1 MGLIAG
7 EPRRKITSH
16 HHSRETSKDGARA
29 SKREGISVLGKRPFW
44 KKKILVFRPFHQW
57 KRRKKRRK
65 EGGESSRNKARNMFG
80 GLFARPS
87 VIDNEKLVSEKKRTI
102 VQVKKKERKER
113 KRKEKR
119 EETKEKEDK
128 KEDEESEG
136 EESEE
141 ELGGEQSADA
151 RGDVKMD
158 VDERNDQDPDLED
171 KYMRKL
177 LQEDDEEEEEEE
189 EEEAEDKEEAEADN
203 DEQKEPADES
213 KSSEKPASA
222 AKVLDLKEKEFEK
235 AERTI
240 FIGNVPAVV
249 MSSKRETK
257 DFKQF
262 INKFLDTPPNTS
274 SIESVRFRSIH
285 STTNAPRKVAYIAKD
300 VDLENVMN
308 SYVVFKKKED
318 SLKALKLNGVVYKD
332 HHLRVD
338 HLTHPTK
345 KDNKLS
351 VFVGNIDF
359 QEKEE
364 SLWKYFN
371 DKLIAKEDKKDVSNV
386 IDNVRIVR
394 DPKTSFGKGFAIVQ
408 FNDTNYVTKA
418 LMLDGKK
425 MGKRSLRITR
435 CKKPLRNNEKM
446 RSKFAKL
453 NDQQKT
459 VVGRAKQLGK
469 GDRRTLGKVVV
480 EGDRATKGQT
490 VGGIGKKRHGGR
502 KEKRAKKARIT
513 KRSQSF
519 KERNAE

>member
-1 MGLIAG
+1 
-7 EPRRKITSH
+7 
-16 HHSRETSKDGARA
+16 
-29 SKREGISVLGKRPFW
+29 
-44 KKKILVFRPFHQW
+44 
-57 KRRKKRRK
+57 
-65 EGGESSRNKARNMFG
+65 MFG
-80 GLFARPS
+80 GLFAKPS

-102 VQVKKKERKER
+102 VQLRKKERKER
-113 KRKEKR
+113 KREEKR
-119 EETKEKEDK
+119 EQKVKEET
-128 KEDEESEG
+128 G
-136 EESEE
+136 EESDLEAEIEHAEE
-141 ELGGEQSADA
+141 EDASAEKDN
-151 RGDVKMD
+151 GDVRMD
-158 VDERNDQDPDLED
+158 VDEQDEEDPDLED
-171 KYMRKL
+171 KYMQKL
-177 LQEDDEEEEEEE
+177 LQDDDDDDTEEQESD
-189 EEEAEDKEEAEADN
+189 EEEAEKEQKEEAAGEEGSPTEGEA
-203 DEQKEPADES
+203 
-213 KSSEKPASA
+213 SEKPASA

-240 FIGNVPAVV
+240 FIGNVPSVI
-249 MSSKRETK
+249 MSSKRDTK

-262 INKFLDTPPNTS
+262 INKFLETPENTS
-274 SIESVRFRSIH
+274 SIESIRFRSIH
-285 STTNAPRKVAYIAKD
+285 STSNAPRKVAFIAKD

-308 SYVVFKKKED
+308 SYVVFKKKDD
-318 SLKALKLNGVVYKD
+318 SLKALKLNGVLYKD

-351 VFVGNIDF
+351 VFVGNLDF

-364 SLWKYFN
+364 ALWKYFN
-371 DKLIAKEDKKDVSNV
+371 DKLIAKEDKKDTTNV

-408 FNDTNYVTKA
+408 FSDTNYVTKA
-418 LMLDGKK
+418 LLLDGKK

-435 CKKPLRNNEKM
+435 CKKPMRNNEKM
-446 RSKFAKL
+446 RSKFSKL

-469 GDRRTLGKVVV
+469 IDRRTLGQVVI

-513 KRSQSF
+513 KRSSAF
-519 KERNAE
+519 KEKSAE

>member
-1 MGLIAG
+1 MVLQEKKNFNFPLYHGKG
-7 EPRRKITSH
+7 YRREVRLTYWI
-16 HHSRETSKDGARA
+16 
-29 SKREGISVLGKRPFW
+29 VLNRI
-44 KKKILVFRPFHQW
+44 KKHIENQDK
-57 KRRKKRRK
+57 
-65 EGGESSRNKARNMFG
+65 MFG
-80 GLFARPS
+80 GLFAKPS

-102 VQVKKKERKER
+102 VQLRKKERKER
-113 KRKEKR
+113 KREEKR
-119 EETKEKEDK
+119 EQRTN
-128 KEDEESEG
+128 

-141 ELGGEQSADA
+141 ESELEAEDEDVEEKIQAAEKDN
-151 RGDVKMD
+151 GDVRMD
-158 VDERNDQDPDLED
+158 VDEQDEEDPGLED
-171 KYMRKL
+171 KYMQKL
-177 LQEDDEEEEEEE
+177 LQDDEDEEEDEEDDDED
-189 EEEAEDKEEAEADN
+189 DKEN
-203 DEQKEPADES
+203 SADEDTEKKQEEKAAGEGDS
-213 KSSEKPASA
+213 PAEGEASERAASA

-240 FIGNVPAVV
+240 FIGNVPSLI
-249 MSSKRETK
+249 MSSKRDTK

-262 INKFLDTPPNTS
+262 INKFLETPENTS
-274 SIESVRFRSIH
+274 SIESIRFRSIH
-285 STTNAPRKVAYIAKD
+285 STSNAPRKVAFIAKD

-308 SYVVFKKKED
+308 SYVVFKKKDD
-318 SLKALKLNGVVYKD
+318 SLKALKLNGVLYKD

-351 VFVGNIDF
+351 VFVGNLDF

-371 DKLIAKEDKKDVSNV
+371 DKLIAKEDKKDTTNV

-408 FNDTNYVTKA
+408 FSDTNYVTKA
-418 LMLDGKK
+418 LLLDGKK

-435 CKKPLRNNEKM
+435 CKKPMRNNEKM
-446 RSKFAKL
+446 RSKFSKL

-469 GDRRTLGKVVV
+469 IDRRTLGQVVI

-490 VGGIGKKRHGGR
+490 VGGMGKKRHGGR

-513 KRSQSF
+513 KRSSAF
-519 KERNAE
+519 KEKSAD